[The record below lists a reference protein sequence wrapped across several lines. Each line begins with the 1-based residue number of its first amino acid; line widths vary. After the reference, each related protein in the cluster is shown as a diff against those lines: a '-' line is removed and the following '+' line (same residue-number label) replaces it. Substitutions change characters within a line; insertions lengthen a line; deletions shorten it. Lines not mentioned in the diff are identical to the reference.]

1 MRAAVSREEI
11 RKTIFSMNKNKVPGP
26 YGFSDGFFHKAW
38 PIVENGVVE
47 AILEFQSASQASELD
62 YHHFYPQKEEPG
74 FYE

>member
-1 MRAAVSREEI
+1 MRVAVSREEI

-47 AILEFQSASQASELD
+47 AILEF
-62 YHHFYPQKEEPG
+62 
-74 FYE
+74 